1 MQNFFRFLSQIIQ
14 LYYWLCFFRIILS
27 WFPRLNYSPVMRML
41 SSLTDPFLNI
51 FRKLPLQA
59 GSIDFSPMIAFFVLS
74 ALSSIIQGIAV
85 TGRLYV
91 AQILSLL
98 ISMLWNLIFS
108 FISFILILI
117 IIRLISLAI
126 NRNKIYYNSPWT
138 ILDQILSRFSYNFAK
153 IFTGTRNISYTTSLI
168 IFLIELIIISVAG
181 NLLFVFLRQI
191 IYTVI
196 PF

>member
-1 MQNFFRFLSQIIQ
+1 MQNFFFFLAQIIQ

-27 WFPRLNYSPVMRML
+27 WFPSLNYSPVMRVL
-41 SSLTDPFLNI
+41 SSITDPFLNI

-59 GSIDFSPMIAFFVLS
+59 GSIDFSPLIAFFTLS
-74 ALSSIIQGIAV
+74 ALSSIIKGIAV

-91 AQILSLL
+91 AQILSQL
-98 ISMLWNLIFS
+98 IFMLWNLIFS
-108 FISFILILI
+108 FISFVLLLV

-153 IFTGTRNISYTTSLI
+153 IFTGKRNISYTTSLI
-168 IFLIELIIISVAG
+168 IFLIELIVISVSG
-181 NLLFVFLRQI
+181 SFLFNFLRQL

>member
-1 MQNFFRFLSQIIQ
+1 MQIFFRFLSQIIQ

-27 WFPRLNYSPVMRML
+27 WFPRLNYSPVMRFL

-74 ALSSIIQGIAV
+74 ALSSIIQVIAK

-108 FISFILILI
+108 F
-117 IIRLISLAI
+117 IRLISLAI

-153 IFTGTRNISYTTSLI
+153 IFTGKRNISYTTSLI

>member
-1 MQNFFRFLSQIIQ
+1 MQIFFRFLSQIIQ

-27 WFPRLNYSPVMRML
+27 WFPRLNNSLVMKIFYSL
-41 SSLTDPFLNI
+41 KDPFLNI
-51 FRKLPLQA
+51 LRKLPLKA
-59 GSIDFSPMIAFFVLS
+59 GFIDFSPMIAFFVLS

-153 IFTGTRNISYTTSLI
+153 IFTGKRNISYTTSLI

>member
-1 MQNFFRFLSQIIQ
+1 MQNFFFFFSQIIQ

-27 WFPRLNYSPVMRML
+27 WFPRLNYSPVMRIL

-74 ALSSIIQGIAV
+74 ALSSIIQGIAK

-138 ILDQILSRFSYNFAK
+138 ILDQILSRFSY
-153 IFTGTRNISYTTSLI
+153 IFTGKRNISYTTSLI

>member
-1 MQNFFRFLSQIIQ
+1 
-14 LYYWLCFFRIILS
+14 
-27 WFPRLNYSPVMRML
+27 
-41 SSLTDPFLNI
+41 
-51 FRKLPLQA
+51 
-59 GSIDFSPMIAFFVLS
+59 MIAFFVLS

-117 IIRLISLAI
+117 IIRLISRSR

-153 IFTGTRNISYTTSLI
+153 IFTGKRNISYTTSLI